1 MSDNKKEQC
10 TIQNV
15 MSFGY
20 EYFMEVDVV
29 MKKVADSRMLTLAQE
44 NEEMYARRFREEVVN
59 GKIKGYIK
67 DCAQH
72 RSKRNSVYPSNTKV

>member
-1 MSDNKKEQC
+1 MGNENNKKEQC
-10 TIQNV
+10 TIRNF

-20 EYFMEVDVV
+20 EYFMEVNGV

-44 NEEMYARRFREEVVN
+44 NEEMYARRFREDVVN

-67 DCAQH
+67 HC
-72 RSKRNSVYPSNTKV
+72 S